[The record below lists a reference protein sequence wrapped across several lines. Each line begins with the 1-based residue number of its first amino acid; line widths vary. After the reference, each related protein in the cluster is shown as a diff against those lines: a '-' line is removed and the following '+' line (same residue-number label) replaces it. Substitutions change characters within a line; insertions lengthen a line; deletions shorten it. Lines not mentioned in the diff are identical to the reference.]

1 MLFIKN
7 IYILSVSV
15 TLQDLNQKEKLQ
27 VSGVFLSFPLV
38 RQKTQPSS
46 LAVYT
51 VNQAARMAA
60 SLCKLSRAPLTER
73 RRTALIPFTPES
85 VLLLLTVPLLAGS
98 PARAFSLRSPATK
111 ARTQ

>member
-1 MLFIKN
+1 VLFIKN

-27 VSGVFLSFPLV
+27 VSGVFLSFLLI

-85 VLLLLTVPLLAGS
+85 VLLLTVPLLAGS